1 MSYEYLWILVSTCIL
16 GLWCNLVYQSLLSIQ
31 LLLGSLATV
40 CISCPCIAAVSKCAN
55 MLPTNTIDLHDH
67 HLDPGMGRS
76 PEVDDQ
82 LKQSQLSIMHRCGK
96 TNCSPPRGGPPGT
109 GGGGV
114 RGLALVLGITA
125 FRKVFIKSSARK
137 TGPLEPNDAVNF
149 ESSTLS

>member
-1 MSYEYLWILVSTCIL
+1 MVDWMSYEYLWILVSTCIL

-82 LKQSQLSIMHRCGK
+82 LKQSQLPIMHECGK
-96 TNCSPPRGGPPGT
+96 NLLTSSGWSTWNWWWGGSRPCIGT
-109 GGGGV
+109 RNHCV
-114 RGLALVLGITA
+114 SESVHQIIRSENRS
-125 FRKVFIKSSARK
+125 FRSKRRC
-137 TGPLEPNDAVNF
+137 
-149 ESSTLS
+149 